1 MWRLSD
7 STAVKR
13 GKTALLL
20 IRLVTMD
27 KIAGVEGGKQDIVQY
42 IFGSETNN
50 LALENIEIPGSS
62 RRQVSVRVTDTTFLL
77 PNVDFVS

>member
-1 MWRLSD
+1 LSA
-7 STAVKR
+7 SAAVKR

-20 IRLVTMD
+20 IRLVTID
-27 KIAGVEGGKQDIVQY
+27 KISGVEGGKQAVVLY

-50 LALENIEIPGSS
+50 LAFENIEIPGCS